1 MAGHLLAVYCISE
14 DIYVLV
20 SNLYEP
26 YIYIYIFVGES
37 YEHFIFYSISCSV
50 VCFYQINYI
59 SSGVCI

>member
-26 YIYIYIFVGES
+26 YIYIYKYLLKNHMNTS
-37 YEHFIFYSISCSV
+37 SSIL
-50 VCFYQINYI
+50 
-59 SSGVCI
+59 